1 MCRYCSKKRG
11 FIRTQ
16 DNRMAYI
23 QGDRFTASVVVLISG
38 KYRIM
43 TGVIM
48 SSPIE
53 FCPKCGRHLTNCK

>member
-1 MCRYCSKKRG
+1 MCRYCSKKRW

-23 QGDRFTASVVVLISG
+23 QGDRFTASVIVLLAK

-43 TGVIM
+43 TGVIL

-53 FCPKCGRHLTNCK
+53 YCPKCGRKLGEKQ